1 MKLRIDAPR
10 PVLELVALFMELD
23 ALAVELLFNH
33 LSGGRK
39 GVRRSDVVRG
49 KMRGGGRANGPP
61 SFFTA
66 SAMLRQKGGEGRQLL
81 CRLGHFARKS
91 SGPTFR
97 SYAPRT
103 SAERG

>member
-39 GVRRSDVVRG
+39 GVRRSDVVGG
-49 KMRGGGRANGPP
+49 KMRGGGTRERSAELFHRLGNA
-61 SFFTA
+61 TA
-66 SAMLRQKGGEGRQLL
+66 EGRRGASVALSIGSLRKEEQ
-81 CRLGHFARKS
+81 RSHFPELRAAYI
-91 SGPTFR
+91 G
-97 SYAPRT
+97 
-103 SAERG
+103 